1 MEQLT
6 LYGPPRLERPH
17 PAKWSKP
24 LLIALQS
31 IVPPGLVVDP
41 FGGVGSLALLG
52 PRWRVLCGDLEPE
65 WIGQAWKYGA
75 TGLRWDA
82 TRLPLASGSV
92 PAVITSPAYGNRLA
106 DAYEFDGSKASDSVR
121 RSYRGHLQR
130 DLSAGSG
137 AGLQWGP
144 EYRDLHRR
152 SLAEFRRVL
161 APGGLLV
168 INMKDHPRNGAI
180 QKVCDWWAAAMADAG
195 FRVSERIKVAL
206 KGDQNTARE
215 RAAGRPV
222 VDHEE
227 LIVAERP

>member
-1 MEQLT
+1 MPCVMPIHRLLHVFEQNRCRWRCEGTTRGSGPPHCSHGFIMEQLT

-52 PRWRVLCGDLEPE
+52 PRWRVLCGYLEPE

-106 DAYEFDGSKASDSVR
+106 DA
-121 RSYRGHLQR
+121 HQ
-130 DLSAGSG
+130 
-137 AGLQWGP
+137 
-144 EYRDLHRR
+144 
-152 SLAEFRRVL
+152 
-161 APGGLLV
+161 
-168 INMKDHPRNGAI
+168 
-180 QKVCDWWAAAMADAG
+180 
-195 FRVSERIKVAL
+195 
-206 KGDQNTARE
+206 
-215 RAAGRPV
+215 
-222 VDHEE
+222 
-227 LIVAERP
+227 